1 MSRVDALVAELET
14 LSLEELK
21 ELFDRM
27 ADTLDLLGWIKLN
40 EVSFI

>member
-1 MSRVDALVAELET
+1 MTRVDALIAELEA
-14 LSLEELK
+14 LSLDELK

-40 EVSFI
+40 DVNFI